1 MPTGG
6 ITVPA
11 GFTDAL
17 SAQASSLT
25 SSLGAW
31 IPVILIGTLA
41 IPVVVSFF
49 RFITRTVRGGLK
61 VR

>member
-6 ITVPA
+6 IQIPA

-17 SAQASSLT
+17 NAQAGGLT
-25 SSLGAW
+25 TSLGIW
-31 IPVILIGTLA
+31 IPAILIGTLA

-49 RFITRTVRGGLK
+49 RFIYRTVRGGLK